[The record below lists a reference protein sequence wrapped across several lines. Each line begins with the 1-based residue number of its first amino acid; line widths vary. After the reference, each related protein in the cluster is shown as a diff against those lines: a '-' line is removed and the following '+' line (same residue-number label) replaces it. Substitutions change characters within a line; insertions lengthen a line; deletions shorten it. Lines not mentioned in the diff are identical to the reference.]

1 MMSVEWDVF
10 MPKRT
15 KFYDTT
21 NEYAQRKHFSP
32 RNVRRMCE
40 KGQIKCVRYGHRW
53 LIPRDQTK
61 DMSPTPWTFPKSGMQ
76 VEVPSIPPD
85 GFIWDPKREQL
96 VLKEKFAKENKL
108 PLITKGGKRLIDCRI
123 GVSKE
128 IYKQR
133 YPHGRVGLDPSRIPK
148 IHLRKKK

>member
-1 MMSVEWDVF
+1 

-15 KFYDTT
+15 KLYDTT

-40 KGQIKCVRYGHRW
+40 KGEIKCVRDGHRW

-61 DMSPTPWTFPKSGMQ
+61 DISPTLYDFPKSGKQ
-76 VEVPSIPPD
+76 VEVPPIPPD
-85 GFIWDPKREQL
+85 GFIWDPKRKQF
-96 VLKEKFAKENKL
+96 VLIKKYAKENNFR
-108 PLITKGGKRLIDCRI
+108 LITKDGKQLIDCRT
-123 GVSKE
+123 GVPEE
-128 IYKQR
+128 IFRQR

-148 IHLRKKK
+148 ISQQKKRRR